1 MLTQLI
7 QSKLHKPPVP
17 KDYLHRQHLK
27 IRLNKHLHRPL
38 TLVSA
43 PAGYGKSTL
52 ISTWLKSCEM
62 QSVWIS
68 LDGQD
73 NELIIFLSYFL
84 AAVRNIFPAVCSET
98 SAMLK
103 VLQPPPV
110 SVLAPHLINELD
122 SISESF
128 ILVLDDYHLIKNKDI
143 HCLLDELLK
152 HPPKPLHLVLIS
164 RCDPCLPLAKIRAK
178 GQMTEIRISD
188 LRFNIEESGAFLETY
203 MGESMD
209 KKAMAVLEKKTEGW
223 VTGLRLAALSMR
235 NHPDKNH
242 FLMNLPGN
250 NRYAVDYILSEVLS
264 QYSSTMQE
272 KLLATSILNR
282 FCAPLCDALCT
293 LSETPCDEKI
303 NGQGYIDR
311 LEQDNLFTIPLDDE
325 QEWFR
330 YHHLF
335 QMLLQRVLKQRFNQA
350 GIDALHKQASQWF
363 AENELI
369 EEALHHALKG
379 GATAVAEQLV
389 AQHRHDL
396 INQEQWNRLERWLNL
411 LPHKSIE
418 ENPELL
424 IAQAWILYNHM
435 RFTEMVDM
443 VGQVELLVAAFPKES
458 STDRGLLGEIDVL
471 RSIQF
476 YIGAPCNG
484 PNALAHGQKAAQRLP
499 SQWHSARGHAYI
511 ILSMSYQMAG
521 DLTRAHSVVFEALKE
536 KQVFHSSFH
545 TRMLASLCHINW
557 IETDLSNH
565 KQTANR
571 MLELGTELDLPE
583 STAYARHF
591 LGVNS
596 YCRNKLSEAESY
608 LVAVVRDINIV
619 NVYNFAHCAFALA
632 LTYQAQGRQTEARE
646 TAELVV
652 RHSLATMNKP
662 CLEIAQAFQ
671 TELALRQGNVAGSG
685 QWAAS
690 YRSESF
696 RTEIH
701 NYSPQLTQVKCLLA
715 QRSSESLIKAKVLLS
730 RLHDFYISIHNRRY
744 VMEVLLLQALLHD
757 FQHHEK
763 TAFEKLSESL
773 AMAEPSVFIRPFLDL
788 GQPMFDLLNR
798 LAKRKR
804 NIKYIGKLLTAFRN
818 ERSSA
823 VVVNTPAHR
832 SEITGSAMTKPEPS
846 GDVMDALSRRELD
859 VMALV
864 AQRLSNKEIA
874 EKLFIA
880 EGTVKQHVYKIF
892 QKLNVSHRHEAAE
905 KATVFGLI

>member
-1 MLTQLI
+1 MPTQIL

-27 IRLNKHLHRPL
+27 IRLNKHLHRPF

-73 NELIIFLSYFL
+73 NELIVFLSYFL
-84 AAVRNIFPAVCSET
+84 AAIRNLFPGACPGT
-98 SAMLK
+98 RAMLK
-103 VLQPPPV
+103 GSEPPPV
-110 SVLAPHLINELD
+110 SILTPHLINELD

-128 ILVLDDYHLIKNKDI
+128 ILVLDDYHLIKDKDI
-143 HCLLDELLK
+143 HYLLEELLK
-152 HPPKPLHLVLIS
+152 YPPKPLHLVLIS
-164 RCDPCLPLAKIRAK
+164 RRDPRLPLAKIRAK

-188 LRFNIEESGAFLETY
+188 LRFSIEESCAFLETY
-203 MGESMD
+203 IGGSMD
-209 KKAMAVLEKKTEGW
+209 KKAMAILGKKTEGW

-235 NHPDKNH
+235 NQPDREH

-272 KLLATSILNR
+272 KLLVTSILNQ
-282 FCAPLCDALCT
+282 FCAPLCDALCI
-293 LSETPCDEKI
+293 LSETSSNETI
-303 NGQGYIDR
+303 NGQGYIDC

-350 GIDALHKQASQWF
+350 SIDALHKQASQWF
-363 AENELI
+363 AENEMI
-369 EEALHHALKG
+369 EEALHHALEG
-379 GATAVAEQLV
+379 GHTAVAEQLV

-396 INQEQWNRLERWLNL
+396 MNQEQWNRLERWLNL

-424 IAQAWILYNHM
+424 ISQAWLLWNQM
-435 RFTEMVDM
+435 RFTEMVETVDRI
-443 VGQVELLVAAFPKES
+443 ELLIAAFPKKS
-458 STDRGLLGEIDVL
+458 SIDKGLLGEIDVF
-471 RSIQF
+471 RGVQF

-484 PNALAHGQKAAQRLP
+484 PSALAHAQKAAQRLP
-499 SQWHSARGHAYI
+499 SQWHSARGLTYI
-511 ILSMSYQMAG
+511 VLTMSYQMVG
-521 DLTRAHSVVFEALKE
+521 DLTRAHSIVFEALKE
-536 KQVFHSSFH
+536 RQVFYSSFH
-545 TRMLASLCHINW
+545 TWMLVSLCHINW
-557 IETDLSNH
+557 IETDLGNH
-565 KQTANR
+565 RQTANR
-571 MLELGTELDLPE
+571 LLELGNEFDLPE
-583 STAYARHF
+583 STAHARYF

-596 YCRNKLSEAESY
+596 YCRNELSQAESY
-608 LVAVVRDINIV
+608 LAPVVRDIKV
-619 NVYNFAHCAFALA
+619 MNVLNFVHCAFTLA

-646 TAELVV
+646 VAELVIS
-652 RHSLATMNKP
+652 HSLATVNKP
-662 CLEIAQAFQ
+662 CLEIAQTFQ
-671 TELALRQGNVAGSG
+671 AELFLRQGNVAGSD
-685 QWAAS
+685 QWEKT
-690 YRSESF
+690 YPSESF
-696 RTEIH
+696 CTEIH
-701 NYSPQLTQVKCLLA
+701 DFAPQLTLVKYLLA
-715 QRSSESLIKAKVLLS
+715 QRSPERLIKADALLS
-730 RLHDFYISIHNRRY
+730 RLHDFYMSIHNRRF

-763 TAFEKLSESL
+763 AAFEKLAESL
-773 AMAEPSVFIRPFLDL
+773 AMAEPSVFIRPFLDY

-798 LAKRKR
+798 FAKRK
-804 NIKYIGKLLTAFRN
+804 NDIKYIGKLLTAFRN

-832 SEITGSAMTKPEPS
+832 SEITGSAMTGPEPS

-859 VMALV
+859 VLALL

>member
-1 MLTQLI
+1 MQLR

-17 KDYLHRQHLK
+17 GDYLHRQHLK

-52 ISTWLKSCEM
+52 ISTWLKSCKM
-62 QSVWIS
+62 QSIWIS

-84 AAVRNIFPAVCSET
+84 AAVRDIFPTACSET
-98 SAMLK
+98 KAMLK
-103 VLQPPPV
+103 VSETPPV
-110 SVLAPHLINELD
+110 SVLTHHLINELD

-128 ILVLDDYHLIKNKDI
+128 ILVLDDYHLIKDKDI
-143 HCLLDELLK
+143 HFLLEELLK
-152 HPPKPLHLVLIS
+152 YPLKPLHLVLIS

-188 LRFNIEESGAFLETY
+188 LRFSIEESGAFLEKY
-203 MGESMD
+203 IGGSMD
-209 KKAMAVLEKKTEGW
+209 KKAVEILEKKTEGW

-235 NHPDKNH
+235 NQPDREQ
-242 FLMNLPGN
+242 FIMNLPGN
-250 NRYAVDYILSEVLS
+250 NRYAMDYILSEVLF

-272 KLLATSILNR
+272 KLLTTSILNR
-282 FCAPLCDALCT
+282 FCAPLCDALYI
-293 LSETPCDEKI
+293 LSETSSDETI

-335 QMLLQRVLKQRFNQA
+335 QMLLQRLLKQRFNQA
-350 GIDALHKQASQWF
+350 CIDALHKQASQWF
-363 AENELI
+363 AENEMI
-369 EEALHHALKG
+369 EEALHHALEG

-396 INQEQWNRLERWLNL
+396 MDQEQWVRLERWLNL

-424 IAQAWILYNHM
+424 IVQAWLLWNRM
-435 RFTEMVDM
+435 RFTEMVDI
-443 VGQVELLVAAFPKES
+443 VDRIELLIAAFPKES
-458 STDRGLLGEIDVL
+458 SIDKRLLGEIDVL
-471 RSIQF
+471 RGVQF
-476 YIGAPCNG
+476 YIGAPCDG
-484 PNALAHGQKAAQRLP
+484 PSALAHGQKAAQKIP
-499 SQWHSARGHAYI
+499 NQWYSARGLAYI
-511 ILSMSYQMAG
+511 VLSMSYQMVG
-521 DLTRAHSVVFEALKE
+521 DLNRAHSVVFEALKE
-536 KQVFHSSFH
+536 RPVFNSTFH
-545 TRMLASLCHINW
+545 TRMLVSLCHINW
-557 IETDLSNH
+557 IETDLGNH
-565 KQTANR
+565 RQTAKR
-571 MLELGTELDLPE
+571 LLELSKELDLPE
-583 STAYARHF
+583 STAHARYF

-596 YCRNKLSEAESY
+596 YCRNELSEAESY
-608 LVAVVRDINIV
+608 LVAVVRDINVV
-619 NVYNFAHCAFALA
+619 NVLNFAHCAFILA
-632 LTYQAQGRQTEARE
+632 LTYQAQGRQSKARE
-646 TAELVV
+646 TAELVI

-662 CLEIAQAFQ
+662 CLEMAQAFQ
-671 TELALRQGNVAGSG
+671 TELALRQGNVTGPG
-685 QWAAS
+685 QWAQT
-690 YRSESF
+690 YPSESF

-701 NYSPQLTQVKCLLA
+701 NYTPQLTLVKWLLA
-715 QRSSESLIKAKVLLS
+715 QRSPESLMKAGALLS
-730 RLHDFYISIHNRRY
+730 RLHDFYISIHNRRF

-757 FQHHEK
+757 FHRHEK
-763 TAFEKLSESL
+763 AAFEKLTESL

-798 LAKRKR
+798 FAKRK
-804 NIKYIGKLLTAFRN
+804 NDIKYIGKLLTAFRN
-818 ERSSA
+818 EQSSA
-823 VVVNTPAHR
+823 VVVDGPVPR
-832 SEITGSAMTKPEPS
+832 SKMTGPEPS

-859 VMALV
+859 VLALL

-880 EGTVKQHVYKIF
+880 EGTVKQYVYKIF
-892 QKLNVSHRHEAAE
+892 QKLNVSNRHEAAE